1 MSLVNPNIALS
12 TRGVELQ
19 DPLAQYGR
27 VMAIQQAGNQ
37 NALAQYQLGAAQR
50 GEARDI
56 ARTNALAGAGS
67 NETAVA
73 NALLK
78 SGDIAAARRQSDR
91 PRAC

>member
-37 NALAQYQLGAAQR
+37 NALAQYELGAAQ
-50 GEARDI
+50 
-56 ARTNALAGAGS
+56 S
-67 NETAVA
+67 
-73 NALLK
+73 K
-78 SGDIAAARRQSDR
+78 Q
-91 PRAC
+91 